1 MKKLLAIL
9 VLGLLWSGCS
19 KNEVSVFECINQNI
33 REKHSTLLVNLKDK
47 TMSRA
52 GVSYK
57 ISKINET
64 YIIGKKLNDPYEN
77 ELILN
82 RFNGELIFSVWKLKD
97 GKTITR
103 MARKWY
109 SCTKTEKL
117 I

>member
-1 MKKLLAIL
+1 MKKLLAII

-19 KNEVSVFECINQNI
+19 KNEVSVFECTNQNI

-52 GVSYK
+52 GVLYE

-64 YIIGKKLNDPYEN
+64 YVIGKKLNDPYEN

-82 RFNGELIFSVWKLKD
+82 RFSGELIFSVWKLKA
-97 GKTITR
+97 GKVIAR
-103 MARKWY
+103 MSREWY
-109 SCTKTEKL
+109 SCTKAEKL